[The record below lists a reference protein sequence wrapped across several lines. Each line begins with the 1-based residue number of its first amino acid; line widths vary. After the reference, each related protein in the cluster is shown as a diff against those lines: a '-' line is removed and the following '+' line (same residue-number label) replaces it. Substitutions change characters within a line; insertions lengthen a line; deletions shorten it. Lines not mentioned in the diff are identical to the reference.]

1 MGTYKTKNISI
12 GGEIRTIEGV
22 FTSIKFNME
31 ASQLE
36 ALRLSQ
42 ALYEHAILT
51 KDEKLFMD
59 AYDCLREAGAY
70 NQADYPES
78 AADPE
83 NMPSSYE
90 KMVKPDFIH
99 PRLKTKR
106 PALKMQLAHKY
117 KIKFTQL
124 LQLIYKD
131 NWIVSAEEGELA
143 LSDVNYWFGSILNG
157 YNFDAQSGALSN
169 LYMNSDNWKSLAQ
182 DINSLA
188 NMEHRRRM
196 QK

>member
-1 MGTYKTKNISI
+1 MGTYKTNNIQI
-12 GGEIRTIEGV
+12 GGEYRTIEGV
-22 FTSIKFNME
+22 FASIEFNLK
-31 ASQLE
+31 ASPLE

-51 KDEKLFMD
+51 KDEKLYND
-59 AYDCLREAGAY
+59 AYSCLREAGAY

-83 NMPSSYE
+83 NMPPSYE

-117 KIKFTQL
+117 KMKFTQL

-131 NWIVSAEEGELA
+131 KWIVSAEEGELA

-169 LYMNSDNWKSLAQ
+169 LYTTSDNWKSLAQ
-182 DINSLA
+182 HIYSLA
-188 NMEHRRRM
+188 NTEHLSRT

>member
-1 MGTYKTKNISI
+1 MGTYKTNNIQI
-12 GGEIRTIEGV
+12 GGEIRTIEGI
-22 FTSIKFNME
+22 FASIEFNLN
-31 ASQLE
+31 ASPLE

-51 KDEKLFMD
+51 KDEKLYKD
-59 AYDCLREAGAY
+59 ANAYLRKAGAY
-70 NQADYPES
+70 KADYPES

-143 LSDVNYWFGSILNG
+143 LSDVNFWFGSILNG

-188 NMEHRRRM
+188 NAEHRRRM

>member
-1 MGTYKTKNISI
+1 MGTYKTNNIQI

-22 FTSIKFNME
+22 FASIEFNLK
-31 ASQLE
+31 ASPLE

-51 KDEKLFMD
+51 KDEKLYKD
-59 AYDCLREAGAY
+59 ANACLRKAGAY
-70 NQADYPES
+70 KADYPES

-83 NMPSSYE
+83 NMPPLYE
-90 KMVKPDFIH
+90 KMVKPAFVH

-117 KIKFTQL
+117 KMKFTQL

-169 LYMNSDNWKSLAQ
+169 LYTTTDNWKSLAQ

-188 NMEHRRRM
+188 NTEYRRRM

>member
-1 MGTYKTKNISI
+1 MGTYKTNNIQI

-22 FTSIKFNME
+22 FAAIEFNMKT
-31 ASQLE
+31 SPLE

-51 KDEKLFMD
+51 NDKKLFMD
-59 AYDCLREAGAY
+59 AYACLRAAGAY

-83 NMPSSYE
+83 NMPPSYE

-117 KIKFTQL
+117 KMKFTQL

-131 NWIVSAEEGELA
+131 KWIVSAEEGELA

-169 LYMNSDNWKSLAQ
+169 LYTTSENWKSLAQ
-182 DINSLA
+182 DIYSLA
-188 NMEHRRRM
+188 NTEYLSRT

>member
-1 MGTYKTKNISI
+1 MGTYKTKNIPI

-22 FTSIKFNME
+22 FASIEFNLK
-31 ASQLE
+31 ASPLE

-51 KDEKLFMD
+51 KDEKLYND
-59 AYDCLREAGAY
+59 ANAYLRKAGAY
-70 NQADYPES
+70 KADYPKS

-83 NMPSSYE
+83 NMPPSYE
-90 KMVKPDFIH
+90 KMIKPDFIH

-117 KIKFTQL
+117 KMKFTQL

-143 LSDVNYWFGSILNG
+143 LSDVNFWFGSILNG

-169 LYMNSDNWKSLAQ
+169 LYTTSDNWKSLAQ
-182 DINSLA
+182 DIYSLA
-188 NMEHRRRM
+188 NTEHRRRM

>member
-1 MGTYKTKNISI
+1 
-12 GGEIRTIEGV
+12 
-22 FTSIKFNME
+22 
-31 ASQLE
+31 
-36 ALRLSQ
+36 
-42 ALYEHAILT
+42 
-51 KDEKLFMD
+51 
-59 AYDCLREAGAY
+59 
-70 NQADYPES
+70 
-78 AADPE
+78 
-83 NMPSSYE
+83 MPPSYE

-117 KIKFTQL
+117 KKNITQL

-131 NWIVSAEEGELA
+131 KWIVSAEEGELA

-169 LYMNSDNWKSLAQ
+169 LYTTSDNWKSLAQ
-182 DINSLA
+182 HIYSLA
-188 NMEHRRRM
+188 NTEHLSRT